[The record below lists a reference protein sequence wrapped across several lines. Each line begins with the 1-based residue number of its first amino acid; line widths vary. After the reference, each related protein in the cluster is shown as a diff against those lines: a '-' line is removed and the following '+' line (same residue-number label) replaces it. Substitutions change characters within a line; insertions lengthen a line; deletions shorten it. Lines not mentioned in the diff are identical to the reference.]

1 MKVVNLSKQETSDL
15 LALINNSDNE
25 CYDSII
31 SEVKSNIPFFA
42 KCFQEVMDKVVLDA
56 KTEID
61 NALIHAVVSAGIKV
75 LGLKEYEKGNGIQSI
90 GQDTMADTH
99 TRNVLDES
107 RQDTEPEAQR

>member
-1 MKVVNLSKQETSDL
+1 MELIRFIFQSVWHFIGTVILLCVVFE
-15 LALINNSDNE
+15 
-25 CYDSII
+25 
-31 SEVKSNIPFFA
+31 
-42 KCFQEVMDKVVLDA
+42 
-56 KTEID
+56 
-61 NALIHAVVSAGIKV
+61 GIKV